1 LEKIPQSAEQTSG
14 APSSAIESGG
24 IETKDGKNL
33 SIRLTGG
40 AYINFGEMPFQ
51 KGETFTLSV
60 ISEEESA
67 LEIGIMS
74 ISTEQV
80 YSDLVKTGTGTVSI
94 TIPEDGDYRIYV
106 SNKASDAADF
116 KLKLSKAIEGPIV

>member
-1 LEKIPQSAEQTSG
+1 LKRKT
-14 APSSAIESGG
+14 GG

-40 AYINFGEMPFQ
+40 ASIQFGELPFQ

-60 ISEEESA
+60 ISEEERA
-67 LEIGIMS
+67 LAIGIMS

-94 TIPEDGDYRIYV
+94 TIPEDGTGITASMSAIKLRMLRI
-106 SNKASDAADF
+106 
-116 KLKLSKAIEGPIV
+116 LSSS